1 MRRIV
6 LAALAA
12 GALAIA
18 AGCGGD
24 GGGSSQDAISQV
36 PTKGGLQDRVRAAQH
51 VQASDFPSAA
61 GKTLQQVAQEVKGG
75 GKVEAGLASS
85 VFTVG
90 QSRFAFG
97 MIDNQGQFVYGPTAV
112 YVAPD
117 PNQPAEGPF
126 VAPADVLLTQP
137 RYRSRQ
143 AAEETDPFAAVYEA
157 NVRFDKKGPWAVLV
171 VTKEGNHFVAAPSQ
185 INVITKKSD
194 TIPGVGDAPPKVPT
208 DTLASVKGDE
218 KLLDTRVPPS
228 DMHKASFDQVLGKKP
243 VALLFSTPQ
252 LCQSRVCGP
261 VTDVAEQLK
270 AKYGDKIEFIHQEV
284 YADNDPNKG
293 LRPPL
298 QAFHLRT
305 EPWLFVVNA
314 QGRITARL
322 EGSFGINAFENA
334 LKTAL

>member
-1 MRRIV
+1 MRRLV
-6 LAALAA
+6 LAALLC
-12 GALAIA
+12 GALLPA
-18 AGCGGD
+18 AGCGD
-24 GGGSSQDAISQV
+24 GGGSSKDAVSQV
-36 PTKGGLQDRVRAAQH
+36 PTKGGLQDRVRAAQQ
-51 VQASDFPSAA
+51 VQASAFPSAS
-61 GKTLQQVAQEVKGG
+61 GKTLQQVAEEVKGG
-75 GKVEAGLASS
+75 GQVDAGLASS

-97 MIDNQGQFVYGPTAV
+97 VIDKQGQFVYGPTAV
-112 YVAPD
+112 YVAPA
-117 PNQPAEGPF
+117 PNKPAKGPF
-126 VAPADVLLTQP
+126 PAPADVLLTQP
-137 RYRSRQ
+137 RYRSEQ
-143 AAEETDPFAAVYEA
+143 AASESDPFAAVYEA
-157 NVRFDKKGPWAVLV
+157 NVRFDRKGPHAVLV
-171 VTKEGNHFVAAPSQ
+171 VTKDGDHFVAAPSQ
-185 INVITKKSD
+185 VNVTTKKAD
-194 TIPGVGDAPPKVPT
+194 TIPEVGDTPPKVAT
-208 DTLASVKGDE
+208 DTLASVKGNE

-228 DMHKASFDQVLGKKP
+228 DMHDESFDRVLGKKP

-322 EGSFGINAFENA
+322 EGSFGIRAFENA